1 MAEAI
6 CGWTRPPS
14 PRSVLM
20 TFFLADDLGAVD
32 DAVGHEKG
40 AGFQSHTEVQDL
52 KKNNVAV

>member
-1 MAEAI
+1 LRADAAAQATV
-6 CGWTRPPS
+6 GAGDD
-14 PRSVLM
+14 VLA
-20 TFFLADDLGAVD
+20 ADDVGERD